1 MNMNRPVELIR
12 KRNPDLVELAVAAYA
27 ADPCFRA
34 SYWSDIPFEKEHL
47 RIFFREAHGLQL
59 EVGNALA
66 VFEGSRIVASASY
79 FGTTSFRSR
88 NIGIRV
94 YAAWTR
100 LSRKLRFPRD
110 VYRAIHGYT
119 DVVLR
124 SMPQEPKFVVTQ
136 IAVSPDRQ
144 GDGFARPLLNAVFE
158 LSNADPVSRG
168 VAISTYSERN
178 ANMYRHLGFEV
189 IGQESIGEAKVW
201 VLYAKKK

>member
-1 MNMNRPVELIR
+1 
-12 KRNPDLVELAVAAYA
+12 
-27 ADPCFRA
+27 
-34 SYWSDIPFEKEHL
+34 
-47 RIFFREAHGLQL
+47 
-59 EVGNALA
+59 
-66 VFEGSRIVASASY
+66 
-79 FGTTSFRSR
+79 
-88 NIGIRV
+88 
-94 YAAWTR
+94 
-100 LSRKLRFPRD
+100 
-110 VYRAIHGYT
+110 
-119 DVVLR
+119 
-124 SMPQEPKFVVTQ
+124 MPQEPKFVVTQ